1 MSNRYLVTVYYSD
14 WIEAKSEDDALD
26 AMNERIHDLKRHE
39 WEMNIEEMDEEVE
52 DLDSQEC

>member
-39 WEMNIEEMDEEVE
+39 WEMNVE
-52 DLDSQEC
+52 DQDEAVGDE

>member
-26 AMNERIHDLKRHE
+26 AMNERIQGLKRHE
-39 WEMNIEEMDEEVE
+39 WEMNVE
-52 DLDSQEC
+52 DQDEAVGDE